1 MPHRQIRSVNRPDF
15 RMPEIDFKKLFWL
28 PVVVLLGVFLFSS
41 WFTVSP
47 EEEGV
52 VLRFGRHVRTVKPGL
67 HFKIPFGVETAYK
80 VPVKRQLK
88 EEFGFRTVEAGV
100 RTKYAKKGYEH
111 ESLMLTGDLNAADV
125 EWIVQYRIDDPYKFL
140 FRVRNT
146 RRTFRDIN
154 EAVIRKVVGD
164 RTVSEVLTIGR
175 QEIADTARQM
185 LQKFCDMYETGI
197 KVDQVV
203 LQDVNPPDP
212 VKPSFNEVNEA
223 QQEKEKLINQA
234 LAEYNRVIPRAQG
247 EALKAIEEARGY
259 ALERVN
265 NARGEATRFN
275 AMFKA
280 YLAAK
285 DVTKTRIYLETMS
298 HVLNAVGKKIIAA
311 EKIMGVLPVSNLDSL
326 NGNGS
331 FPTRSAKKGVRRR

>member
-1 MPHRQIRSVNRPDF
+1 MARSQGNIDFRKMKMPHVDYRRLAFIP
-15 RMPEIDFKKLFWL
+15 ILAL
-28 PVVVLLGVFLFSS
+28 VVILLVSC
-41 WFTVSP
+41 WFTISP
-47 EEEGV
+47 EEAGV
-52 VLRFGRHVRTVKPGL
+52 VLRFGKHVRTVNPGL
-67 HFKIPFGVETAYK
+67 HFKLPFGMEKVYK

-88 EEFGFRTVEAGV
+88 AEFGFRTVSAGI

-146 RRTFRDIN
+146 RTTFRDIN
-154 EAVIRKVVGD
+154 EAVMRKVVGD
-164 RTVSEVLTIGR
+164 RTVNEVLTVGR
-175 QEIADTARQM
+175 QDIADTVRGM
-185 LQKFCDMYETGI
+185 LQHYCDQYDTGI

-234 LAEYNRVIPRAQG
+234 LSEYNRVIPKARG
-247 EALKAIEEARGY
+247 EALKTVEESKGY
-259 ALERVN
+259 AAERVN
-265 NARGEATRFN
+265 RAKGEATRFN
-275 AMFKA
+275 AMFKT

-285 DVTKTRIYLETMS
+285 DVTRTRIYLETMS
-298 HVLNAVGKKIIAA
+298 KVLTRVGRKIVADEKII
-311 EKIMGVLPVSNLDSL
+311 GVLPVSSL
-326 NGNGS
+326 APARSNGKRGG
-331 FPTRSAKKGVRRR
+331 K